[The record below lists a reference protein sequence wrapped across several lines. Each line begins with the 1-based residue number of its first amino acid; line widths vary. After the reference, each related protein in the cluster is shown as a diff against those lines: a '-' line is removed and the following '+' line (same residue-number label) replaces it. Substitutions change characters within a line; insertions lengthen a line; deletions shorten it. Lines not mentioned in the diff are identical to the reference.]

1 MLGFRIA
8 HLSASLLL
16 SGLLVWLGGGAWPFW
31 LVAAALLIHAALLVF
46 RIAPIL
52 SPEDVV
58 ATPTLDNPADIPS
71 SSKLDDFLEE
81 LLPLWNRHIELAKTQ
96 TSEAADGLGEQFLR
110 MKQELEETIALSGI
124 SGDNSVIS
132 LIHEAECELPK
143 VFTALEESQ
152 KRRSGLLAELH
163 TMTKLVGDLSNMA
176 KDVGELASQTN
187 LLALNAAI
195 EAARAGEAGRG
206 FAVVADEVRKL
217 STASGNTGKRIT
229 EQVNSV
235 TQTIQHVIQAA
246 TASSSDANR
255 LISDAENVVRDVLQR
270 LGGNAQEL
278 ETRLDTM
285 RGISS
290 NVDATLNQVL
300 VELQFQDRI
309 SQILGHIQAD
319 ADRLCHTL
327 NQGQPLDQESWLQN
341 LKQTYTT
348 DEQHALHGK
357 PGALP
362 AAQGK
367 TQQQTSE
374 ITFF

>member
-8 HLSASLLL
+8 HLSGSLLL
-16 SGLLVWLGGGAWPFW
+16 SGLLIWLGGTWPFW
-31 LVAAALLIHAALLVF
+31 LVAGAFLMHGSWLVF
-46 RIAPIL
+46 RVTPSTEPAAIEIAESADPIYQ
-52 SPEDVV
+52 S
-58 ATPTLDNPADIPS
+58 N
-71 SSKLDDFLEE
+71 LDDFLEK
-81 LLPLWNRHIELAKTQ
+81 LLPLWNQHIELAKTQ
-96 TSEAADGLGEQFLR
+96 TSEAADELSEQFVR
-110 MKQELEETIALSGI
+110 MKQELEKTIALSGI

-132 LIHEAECELPK
+132 LIREAEHELPK

-152 KRRSGLLAELH
+152 KRRAALLTELH

-176 KDVGELASQTN
+176 KDVGDLASQTN

-195 EAARAGEAGRG
+195 EAARAGESGRG

-217 STASGNTGKRIT
+217 STASGETGKRIT

-235 TQTIQHVIQAA
+235 TQAIQHVIQAA

-255 LISDAENVVRDVLQR
+255 LISEAEKVVRDVLQR
-270 LGGNAQEL
+270 LGGNAQDL
-278 ETRLDTM
+278 EARLDNM
-285 RGISS
+285 RGISTS
-290 NVDATLNQVL
+290 VDTTLNQIL

-327 NQGQPLDQESWLQN
+327 SNGQPVDQAAWIVN

-348 DEQHALHGK
+348 DEQHALHAKQPPPQG
-357 PGALP
+357 G
-362 AAQGK
+362 QGK
-367 TQQQTSE
+367 TQEQKSE

>member
-1 MLGFRIA
+1 MPGFRIA
-8 HLSASLLL
+8 HLSGTLLL
-16 SGLLVWLGGGAWPFW
+16 SGLLIWLGGGAWPFW
-31 LVAAALLIHAALLVF
+31 LVAGALLMQGSWLIF
-46 RIAPIL
+46 RVTPATEPAVIEPVEARYPAP
-52 SPEDVV
+52 
-58 ATPTLDNPADIPS
+58 PS
-71 SSKLDDFLEE
+71 NLESFLGK

-96 TSEAADGLGEQFLR
+96 TGEAADELSEQFVT
-110 MKQELEETIALSGI
+110 MKQELEKTIALSGI

-132 LIHEAECELPK
+132 LIREAEHELPK

-152 KRRSGLLAELH
+152 KRRATLLTELH

-176 KDVGELASQTN
+176 KDVGDLASQTN

-195 EAARAGEAGRG
+195 EAARAGESGRG

-217 STASGNTGKRIT
+217 STASGETGKRIT
-229 EQVNSV
+229 DQVNSV
-235 TQTIQHVIQAA
+235 TQAIQHVIQSA
-246 TASSSDANR
+246 TANSSDANR
-255 LISDAENVVRDVLQR
+255 LISDAEKVVRDVLQR

-278 ETRLDTM
+278 EARLDSM
-285 RGISS
+285 RGISTS
-290 NVDATLNQVL
+290 VDTTLNQVL

-327 NQGQPLDQESWLQN
+327 SSGQPVDQAAWIVN

-348 DEQHALHGK
+348 DEQHALHLK
-357 PGALP
+357 QPPPQAVP
-362 AAQGK
+362 GK
-367 TQQQTSE
+367 TQAQKSE

>member
-1 MLGFRIA
+1 MPGFRIA
-8 HLSASLLL
+8 HLSATLLL
-16 SGLLVWLGGGAWPFW
+16 SSLLVWLGDATWPFW
-31 LVAAALLIHAALLVF
+31 LIAAALLTQAAWLLIH
-46 RIAPIL
+46 IAPPPAPPDA
-52 SPEDVV
+52 S
-58 ATPTLDNPADIPS
+58 PTLHAHNPPDLPPVSRLEA
-71 SSKLDDFLEE
+71 FLEE

-96 TSEAADGLGEQFLR
+96 TGEATEGLSEQFLR
-110 MKQELEETIALSGI
+110 MKQQLEETIALSGI

-132 LIHEAECELPK
+132 LMHEAECELPK

-195 EAARAGEAGRG
+195 EAARAGESGRG

-246 TASSSDANR
+246 TASSSDASR

-270 LGGNAQEL
+270 LGGNAQAL
-278 ETRLDTM
+278 ETRLDNM
-285 RGISS
+285 RDISS
-290 NVDATLNQVL
+290 SVDATLNQVL

-327 NQGQPLDQESWLQN
+327 NNRQPLDQERWLQN
-341 LKQTYTT
+341 LQQTYTT
-348 DEQHALHGK
+348 DEQHALHGNR
-357 PGALP
+357 ALVP

-367 TQQQTSE
+367 AQQQTSG

>member
-1 MLGFRIA
+1 
-8 HLSASLLL
+8 
-16 SGLLVWLGGGAWPFW
+16 
-31 LVAAALLIHAALLVF
+31 
-46 RIAPIL
+46 
-52 SPEDVV
+52 
-58 ATPTLDNPADIPS
+58 
-71 SSKLDDFLEE
+71 
-81 LLPLWNRHIELAKTQ
+81 
-96 TSEAADGLGEQFLR
+96 
-110 MKQELEETIALSGI
+110 MKQELEKTIALSGI
-124 SGDNSVIS
+124 SGDNSVIT
-132 LIHEAECELPK
+132 LIREAEHELPK

-152 KRRSGLLAELH
+152 KRRAALLSELH

-176 KDVGELASQTN
+176 KDVGDLASQTN

-195 EAARAGEAGRG
+195 EAARAGESGRG

-217 STASGNTGKRIT
+217 STASGETGKRIT
-229 EQVNSV
+229 EQVTSV
-235 TQTIQHVIQAA
+235 TKAIQHVIQAA

-255 LISDAENVVRDVLQR
+255 LISEAETVVHDVLQR
-270 LGGNAQEL
+270 LGGNAQDL
-278 ETRLDTM
+278 ESRLDTM
-285 RGISS
+285 RGISG

-327 NQGQPLDQESWLQN
+327 NQGQPLDQDSWLQN

-348 DEQHALHGK
+348 DEQHALHNK
-357 PGALP
+357 PGTLP